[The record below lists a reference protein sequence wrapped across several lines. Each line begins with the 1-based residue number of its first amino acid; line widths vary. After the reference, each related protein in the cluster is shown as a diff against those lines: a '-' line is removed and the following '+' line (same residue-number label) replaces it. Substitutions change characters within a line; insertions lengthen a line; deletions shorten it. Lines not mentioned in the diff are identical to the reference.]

1 MISRLSLMRE
11 RFFHLVVASLLGA
24 GVVLASGTS
33 ADAAQAPT
41 GTIRV
46 EVVDAGSPVA
56 GANVLAGGAPATT
69 DASGVATLVL
79 PAGRIS
85 VVATR
90 DGYGPATAGVD
101 VVAGQQRDLRMVL
114 TPNPA
119 AQEQP
124 AVVASTR
131 IPRRIEEQ
139 AVAVEVIGRR
149 SIEESMLMTPGNI
162 AMLLDGMRS
171 LRAQNTSPE
180 LGLTMLRIRGLR
192 GQYTRLLSDGV
203 PLDWDRAGGL
213 APMQIPPMDLAQ
225 VEVLTDGASAIFG
238 GNTLAGVVNMLSRR
252 PDRAP
257 NRELL
262 FSQSASGTTDGA
274 FWLSTPPDGTW
285 SSTTLVGGHFQ
296 DERDVDDD
304 GWSDFAR
311 YSRGAVRT
319 RVMWD
324 NRRGR
329 SASGV
334 AGVTFEKRE
343 GGSAFAHQEL
353 ETKEADGALFGQM
366 PLGKYI
372 LAGAGTLFVQSRT
385 RDFSD
390 RREHERR
397 QSATIEI
404 TLRRVQP
411 RNTWLAGIASE
422 WFANR
427 TPATKLPSAYVYTG
441 PSIFFHDE
449 MQIAPWFSA
458 SGSIRLDHHVS
469 DGPFVSP
476 RGSALVHGGPW
487 AARISAGRSYFSPK
501 ALTEETEAAGLA
513 HLTIDSDG
521 DLERET
527 ANSVSADLTHTTPTS
542 VFSITVFRT
551 QVNNPALI
559 DRATYT
565 FRTESDPV
573 VTRGVEILGTVRQ
586 PPFAVTG
593 TYGYL
598 RARERGDLEVALTP
612 RHSASVIATVETED
626 RCRIGVQ
633 VHFTGV
639 QRLDANPY
647 RSTSES
653 YTVVNL
659 LGEVPLGRWRLFVN
673 AENLTDVRQTN
684 WDPIA
689 RPAPDVDGRW
699 TVDAWAP
706 LRGRVV
712 NAGLR
717 VTF

>member
-1 MISRLSLMRE
+1 MRAPV
-11 RFFHLVVASLLGA
+11 FHLVLLSLVGA
-24 GVVLASGTS
+24 DVTLASGRI
-33 ADAAQAPT
+33 AAAAQAAT

-56 GANVLAGGAPATT
+56 GVSVLGGGMSMTT
-69 DASGVATLVL
+69 DTSGIATLVL
-79 PAGRIS
+79 PPGRVS
-85 VVATR
+85 VIATKA
-90 DGYGPATAGVD
+90 GYGPATAGVD
-101 VVAGQQRDLRMVL
+101 VVAGQQRDVRMVL
-114 TPNPA
+114 TP
-119 AQEQP
+119 QP
-124 AVVASTR
+124 SEPGKPMVVASTR
-131 IPRRIEEQ
+131 VPRRLEEQ
-139 AVAVEVIGRR
+139 AVPVEVLGRSR
-149 SIEESMLMTPGNI
+149 VADTMSMWPGDI
-162 AMLLDGMRS
+162 ALLLDGMRS
-171 LRAQNTSPE
+171 VRAQVTSPE
-180 LGLTMLRIRGLR
+180 LGMTALRLRGLR
-192 GQYTRLLSDGV
+192 GHYTRLLSDGA
-203 PLDWDRAGGL
+203 PLDWDRAVGL
-213 APMQIPPMDLAQ
+213 APVQIPPLDLAG

-252 PDRAP
+252 PDKTP

-262 FSQSASGTTDGA
+262 FSQSASGGTDGL

-304 GWSDFAR
+304 GWSDLAGH
-311 YSRGAVRT
+311 SRGAVRT
-319 RVMWD
+319 RVLWD
-324 NRRGR
+324 NGRGR

-343 GGSAFAHQEL
+343 GGSALAHQEL
-353 ETKEADGALFGQM
+353 ETKEADGALHGQM

-372 LAGAGTLFVQSRT
+372 LAGFGTLFVQSRT

-404 TLRRVQP
+404 TLRQP
-411 RNTWLAGIASE
+411 GPRHTWLAGIASE

-427 TPATKLPSAYVYTG
+427 TPATPLPSAYVYTG
-441 PSIFFHDE
+441 PSLFFHDE
-449 MQIAPWFSA
+449 FQMSPWLTT
-458 SGSIRLDHHVS
+458 SGSVRLDYHVS
-469 DGPFVSP
+469 DGAFVSP
-476 RGSALVHGGPW
+476 RGSALVHRGPW

-501 ALTEETEAAGLA
+501 AITEETEAAGLA

-521 DLERET
+521 DLRRET
-527 ANSVSADLTHTTPTS
+527 ANSVLADLTHTTEKS
-542 VFSITVFRT
+542 VVSMTFFRT
-551 QVNNPALI
+551 QVNHPALV

-565 FRTESDPV
+565 LRTESDPV
-573 VTRGVEILGTVRQ
+573 VTRGIEILGTARR
-586 PPFAVTG
+586 PPFALTG

-598 RARERGDLEVALTP
+598 RARERGTVEVALTP
-612 RHSASVIATVETED
+612 RHSASVIATAEAAG
-626 RCRIGVQ
+626 RGRISLQ
-633 VHFTGV
+633 VHYTGV

-647 RSTSES
+647 RSASES
-653 YTVVNL
+653 YTLVHL
-659 LGEVPLGRWRLFVN
+659 LGELPVKRWRLFVN

-712 NAGLR
+712 NAGLK
-717 VTF
+717 VAF